1 MSVDNCFRKK
11 GKFVSKKD
19 FIHSKIRQDNIVK
32 ARNQP
37 IYQTVIESDHNY
49 ASKFTEKSSTSDHD
63 EAFTHHLHPDYLE
76 DSFQF
81 DRLKPLNFYRFIID
95 LKLFIDNLFCQV
107 CDNDIYLKNALGVFP
122 SGVCGHVVITCLVCK
137 HVNKVAMGK
146 THQEQQKPGPKIFDV
161 NSKIGS
167 AMYHTGIG
175 PTQVN
180 NFLSTLNLPSINV
193 KTLRR
198 RCEEI
203 GEELENLAEN
213 SVKDALKEE
222 VKCTVTE
229 VRRNV
234 IDVPEESLAVS
245 TDMHVNSDED
255 DYKDVAEVRR
265 NGNDVPEESLAVS
278 TDNMHVNFDEDD
290 YKDVAEVRM
299 NRIDLPEESL
309 AVSTDMHVNFEEDD
323 YKDVAEVRMNRI
335 DLPEESLAVSTDM
348 HVNFEED
355 DYKDVAEVR
364 MNRID
369 LPEESL
375 AVSTDNMHVNFDE
388 DDYKHVAEVRRN
400 EIDVPEES
408 LAVST
413 DNMHANFDEDD
424 YNDVAGD
431 ERLPSRESTSKQHK
445 KKTTAFEK
453 NVIRNVD
460 KDSQGSVQQSDTSMG
475 ITVSADGTF
484 QKRGSGRCYNSL
496 SGAASLIGL
505 KTGKVVGFS
514 SRLKRC
520 RKCMVAKK
528 SNRTP
533 IKHKCRKNWVGSAKA
548 MEPDMIVEMLQHA
561 KSSDAPVAT
570 LIGDDDCTAFK
581 RAREEVNST
590 IEKVSDKNHMKK
602 NLSNKLYKLKTKYP
616 KELSVK
622 TINALLKS
630 FSYMIAQNTGNIYAI
645 KENLESVVL
654 HQFGEHDDCGNWC
667 SFKGNPTGK
676 HKNLPWGLDLS
687 NNSLKNDL
695 MSIFKTLD
703 AEKLSKLGSS
713 NVNESFNNILRS
725 KAPKDKHYSE
735 SSSLAHRLSAAVC
748 QKNEGYDYVA
758 KVHQNLGLSPGN
770 STVSRA
776 NIMNKEVKRKKI
788 MCKEKK
794 YKRRRILLKVERLEE
809 TKTCEVREGDTYAT
823 DIMEKSAA
831 DLCTEEIP
839 AVERKPQ
846 TCICFDLETTG
857 LSRHSSIVQI
867 AASNGSS
874 SFSRYITPLS
884 CNISSE
890 ASKVTGITFDGKTMC
905 NQGKEVIHHHP
916 VNAFLDFISFL
927 SENGKGVY
935 LAAHNCRNFDAVI
948 LFNQLHLYNLWG
960 EFCKTVIGF
969 SDTLPMFKIMYP
981 NFLKNYKQET
991 LVESLLNVTYDA
1003 HNAEKDVEVLQRLV
1017 FEKGNVEIL
1026 ISEQCFFYSSQLS
1039 PKGVVP
1045 TKHSLSSLVSKTVI
1059 SKHICGKIQKAGL
1072 GYMHLLLAFKR
1083 GGFDGLQL
1091 LLGEKNED
1099 AKVRVTRCMK
1109 VIENIAAH
1117 FRAEFQEE

>member
-290 YKDVAEVRM
+290 YKHVAEVRR
-299 NRIDLPEESL
+299 NG
-309 AVSTDMHVNFEEDD
+309 N
-323 YKDVAEVRMNRI
+323 DV
-335 DLPEESLAVSTDM
+335 
-348 HVNFEED
+348 
-355 DYKDVAEVR
+355 
-364 MNRID
+364 
-369 LPEESL
+369 PEESL

-388 DDYKHVAEVRRN
+388 DDYKDVAEVRRN

-514 SRLKRC
+514 SRFKRC

>member
-290 YKDVAEVRM
+290 YK
-299 NRIDLPEESL
+299 
-309 AVSTDMHVNFEEDD
+309 
-323 YKDVAEVRMNRI
+323 
-335 DLPEESLAVSTDM
+335 
-348 HVNFEED
+348 
-355 DYKDVAEVR
+355 
-364 MNRID
+364 
-369 LPEESL
+369 
-375 AVSTDNMHVNFDE
+375 
-388 DDYKHVAEVRRN
+388 HVAEVRRN

-514 SRLKRC
+514 SRFKRC

>member
-290 YKDVAEVRM
+290 YKHVAEVRM

-323 YKDVAEVRMNRI
+323 YKD
-335 DLPEESLAVSTDM
+335 
-348 HVNFEED
+348 
-355 DYKDVAEVR
+355 
-364 MNRID
+364 
-369 LPEESL
+369 
-375 AVSTDNMHVNFDE
+375 
-388 DDYKHVAEVRRN
+388 VAEVRRN

-514 SRLKRC
+514 SRFKRC

>member
-290 YKDVAEVRM
+290 YK
-299 NRIDLPEESL
+299 
-309 AVSTDMHVNFEEDD
+309 
-323 YKDVAEVRMNRI
+323 
-335 DLPEESLAVSTDM
+335 
-348 HVNFEED
+348 
-355 DYKDVAEVR
+355 
-364 MNRID
+364 
-369 LPEESL
+369 
-375 AVSTDNMHVNFDE
+375 
-388 DDYKHVAEVRRN
+388 HVAEVRRN

-460 KDSQGSVQQSDTSMG
+460 KDRYLCVC
-475 ITVSADGTF
+475 V
-484 QKRGSGRCYNSL
+484 C
-496 SGAASLIGL
+496 
-505 KTGKVVGFS
+505 VCV
-514 SRLKRC
+514 C
-520 RKCMVAKK
+520 
-528 SNRTP
+528 
-533 IKHKCRKNWVGSAKA
+533 
-548 MEPDMIVEMLQHA
+548 
-561 KSSDAPVAT
+561 
-570 LIGDDDCTAFK
+570 
-581 RAREEVNST
+581 
-590 IEKVSDKNHMKK
+590 
-602 NLSNKLYKLKTKYP
+602 
-616 KELSVK
+616 
-622 TINALLKS
+622 IN
-630 FSYMIAQNTGNIYAI
+630 
-645 KENLESVVL
+645 
-654 HQFGEHDDCGNWC
+654 
-667 SFKGNPTGK
+667 
-676 HKNLPWGLDLS
+676 
-687 NNSLKNDL
+687 
-695 MSIFKTLD
+695 
-703 AEKLSKLGSS
+703 
-713 NVNESFNNILRS
+713 
-725 KAPKDKHYSE
+725 
-735 SSSLAHRLSAAVC
+735 
-748 QKNEGYDYVA
+748 
-758 KVHQNLGLSPGN
+758 
-770 STVSRA
+770 
-776 NIMNKEVKRKKI
+776 
-788 MCKEKK
+788 
-794 YKRRRILLKVERLEE
+794 
-809 TKTCEVREGDTYAT
+809 
-823 DIMEKSAA
+823 
-831 DLCTEEIP
+831 
-839 AVERKPQ
+839 
-846 TCICFDLETTG
+846 
-857 LSRHSSIVQI
+857 
-867 AASNGSS
+867 
-874 SFSRYITPLS
+874 
-884 CNISSE
+884 
-890 ASKVTGITFDGKTMC
+890 
-905 NQGKEVIHHHP
+905 
-916 VNAFLDFISFL
+916 
-927 SENGKGVY
+927 
-935 LAAHNCRNFDAVI
+935 
-948 LFNQLHLYNLWG
+948 
-960 EFCKTVIGF
+960 
-969 SDTLPMFKIMYP
+969 
-981 NFLKNYKQET
+981 
-991 LVESLLNVTYDA
+991 
-1003 HNAEKDVEVLQRLV
+1003 
-1017 FEKGNVEIL
+1017 
-1026 ISEQCFFYSSQLS
+1026 
-1039 PKGVVP
+1039 
-1045 TKHSLSSLVSKTVI
+1045 
-1059 SKHICGKIQKAGL
+1059 IQ
-1072 GYMHLLLAFKR
+1072 M
-1083 GGFDGLQL
+1083 
-1091 LLGEKNED
+1091 
-1099 AKVRVTRCMK
+1099 
-1109 VIENIAAH
+1109 
-1117 FRAEFQEE
+1117 

>member
-1 MSVDNCFRKK
+1 
-11 GKFVSKKD
+11 
-19 FIHSKIRQDNIVK
+19 
-32 ARNQP
+32 
-37 IYQTVIESDHNY
+37 
-49 ASKFTEKSSTSDHD
+49 
-63 EAFTHHLHPDYLE
+63 
-76 DSFQF
+76 
-81 DRLKPLNFYRFIID
+81 
-95 LKLFIDNLFCQV
+95 
-107 CDNDIYLKNALGVFP
+107 
-122 SGVCGHVVITCLVCK
+122 
-137 HVNKVAMGK
+137 
-146 THQEQQKPGPKIFDV
+146 
-161 NSKIGS
+161 
-167 AMYHTGIG
+167 
-175 PTQVN
+175 
-180 NFLSTLNLPSINV
+180 
-193 KTLRR
+193 
-198 RCEEI
+198 
-203 GEELENLAEN
+203 
-213 SVKDALKEE
+213 
-222 VKCTVTE
+222 
-229 VRRNV
+229 
-234 IDVPEESLAVS
+234 
-245 TDMHVNSDED
+245 
-255 DYKDVAEVRR
+255 
-265 NGNDVPEESLAVS
+265 
-278 TDNMHVNFDEDD
+278 
-290 YKDVAEVRM
+290 
-299 NRIDLPEESL
+299 
-309 AVSTDMHVNFEEDD
+309 
-323 YKDVAEVRMNRI
+323 
-335 DLPEESLAVSTDM
+335 
-348 HVNFEED
+348 
-355 DYKDVAEVR
+355 
-364 MNRID
+364 
-369 LPEESL
+369 
-375 AVSTDNMHVNFDE
+375 
-388 DDYKHVAEVRRN
+388 
-400 EIDVPEES
+400 
-408 LAVST
+408 
-413 DNMHANFDEDD
+413 
-424 YNDVAGD
+424 
-431 ERLPSRESTSKQHK
+431 
-445 KKTTAFEK
+445 
-453 NVIRNVD
+453 
-460 KDSQGSVQQSDTSMG
+460 MG

-514 SRLKRC
+514 SRFKRC
-520 RKCMVAKK
+520 RKCMVARK

-1072 GYMHLLLAFKR
+1072 GYMHISWHSKEADLM
-1083 GGFDGLQL
+1083 DCSYY
-1091 LLGEKNED
+1091 LGRK
-1099 AKVRVTRCMK
+1099 MK
-1109 VIENIAAH
+1109 MLKLGSPDV
-1117 FRAEFQEE
+1117 

>member
-245 TDMHVNSDED
+245 TDMHVNFDED
-255 DYKDVAEVRR
+255 DYKDAAEVRRNGNDVPEESLAVSTDNMHVNFDEDDYKHVAEVRR

-290 YKDVAEVRM
+290 YKDVAEVR
-299 NRIDLPEESL
+299 
-309 AVSTDMHVNFEEDD
+309 
-323 YKDVAEVRMNRI
+323 
-335 DLPEESLAVSTDM
+335 
-348 HVNFEED
+348 
-355 DYKDVAEVR
+355 
-364 MNRID
+364 
-369 LPEESL
+369 
-375 AVSTDNMHVNFDE
+375 
-388 DDYKHVAEVRRN
+388 RN

-413 DNMHANFDEDD
+413 DNMHVNFDEDD

-496 SGAASLIGL
+496 SG
-505 KTGKVVGFS
+505 S
-514 SRLKRC
+514 S
-520 RKCMVAKK
+520 K
-528 SNRTP
+528 SWTKP
-533 IKHKCRKNWVGSAKA
+533 
-548 MEPDMIVEMLQHA
+548 
-561 KSSDAPVAT
+561 
-570 LIGDDDCTAFK
+570 
-581 RAREEVNST
+581 REF
-590 IEKVSDKNHMKK
+590 
-602 NLSNKLYKLKTKYP
+602 Y
-616 KELSVK
+616 
-622 TINALLKS
+622 
-630 FSYMIAQNTGNIYAI
+630 
-645 KENLESVVL
+645 
-654 HQFGEHDDCGNWC
+654 C
-667 SFKGNPTGK
+667 FKG
-676 HKNLPWGLDLS
+676 
-687 NNSLKNDL
+687 
-695 MSIFKTLD
+695 
-703 AEKLSKLGSS
+703 
-713 NVNESFNNILRS
+713 
-725 KAPKDKHYSE
+725 KHYE
-735 SSSLAHRLSAAVC
+735 QR
-748 QKNEGYDYVA
+748 
-758 KVHQNLGLSPGN
+758 
-770 STVSRA
+770 
-776 NIMNKEVKRKKI
+776 
-788 MCKEKK
+788 
-794 YKRRRILLKVERLEE
+794 
-809 TKTCEVREGDTYAT
+809 
-823 DIMEKSAA
+823 
-831 DLCTEEIP
+831 
-839 AVERKPQ
+839 
-846 TCICFDLETTG
+846 
-857 LSRHSSIVQI
+857 
-867 AASNGSS
+867 
-874 SFSRYITPLS
+874 
-884 CNISSE
+884 SE
-890 ASKVTGITFDGKTMC
+890 A
-905 NQGKEVIHHHP
+905 KE
-916 VNAFLDFISFL
+916 D
-927 SENGKGVY
+927 
-935 LAAHNCRNFDAVI
+935 
-948 LFNQLHLYNLWG
+948 
-960 EFCKTVIGF
+960 
-969 SDTLPMFKIMYP
+969 
-981 NFLKNYKQET
+981 
-991 LVESLLNVTYDA
+991 NV
-1003 HNAEKDVEVLQRLV
+1003 
-1017 FEKGNVEIL
+1017 
-1026 ISEQCFFYSSQLS
+1026 
-1039 PKGVVP
+1039 
-1045 TKHSLSSLVSKTVI
+1045 
-1059 SKHICGKIQKAGL
+1059 
-1072 GYMHLLLAFKR
+1072 
-1083 GGFDGLQL
+1083 
-1091 LLGEKNED
+1091 
-1099 AKVRVTRCMK
+1099 
-1109 VIENIAAH
+1109 
-1117 FRAEFQEE
+1117 

>member
-265 NGNDVPEESLAVS
+265 N
-278 TDNMHVNFDEDD
+278 
-290 YKDVAEVRM
+290 
-299 NRIDLPEESL
+299 
-309 AVSTDMHVNFEEDD
+309 
-323 YKDVAEVRMNRI
+323 
-335 DLPEESLAVSTDM
+335 
-348 HVNFEED
+348 
-355 DYKDVAEVR
+355 
-364 MNRID
+364 
-369 LPEESL
+369 
-375 AVSTDNMHVNFDE
+375 
-388 DDYKHVAEVRRN
+388 

-514 SRLKRC
+514 SRFKRC

>member
-1 MSVDNCFRKK
+1 MPRVQTRK
-11 GKFVSKKD
+11 
-19 FIHSKIRQDNIVK
+19 Q
-32 ARNQP
+32 
-37 IYQTVIESDHNY
+37 
-49 ASKFTEKSSTSDHD
+49 SSHG
-63 EAFTHHLHPDYLE
+63 
-76 DSFQF
+76 
-81 DRLKPLNFYRFIID
+81 
-95 LKLFIDNLFCQV
+95 
-107 CDNDIYLKNALGVFP
+107 KNA
-122 SGVCGHVVITCLVCK
+122 SRTT
-137 HVNKVAMGK
+137 K
-146 THQEQQKPGPKIFDV
+146 TWIFDV

-290 YKDVAEVRM
+290 YKHVAEVRM

-364 MNRID
+364 MN
-369 LPEESL
+369 
-375 AVSTDNMHVNFDE
+375 
-388 DDYKHVAEVRRN
+388 

-413 DNMHANFDEDD
+413 DMHVNFDEDD

-514 SRLKRC
+514 S
-520 RKCMVAKK
+520 
-528 SNRTP
+528 
-533 IKHKCRKNWVGSAKA
+533 
-548 MEPDMIVEMLQHA
+548 
-561 KSSDAPVAT
+561 
-570 LIGDDDCTAFK
+570 
-581 RAREEVNST
+581 
-590 IEKVSDKNHMKK
+590 
-602 NLSNKLYKLKTKYP
+602 
-616 KELSVK
+616 
-622 TINALLKS
+622 
-630 FSYMIAQNTGNIYAI
+630 SYMIAQNTGNIYAI

-884 CNISSE
+884 CNIFSE

-905 NQGKEVIHHHP
+905 NQGKE
-916 VNAFLDFISFL
+916 
-927 SENGKGVY
+927 
-935 LAAHNCRNFDAVI
+935 
-948 LFNQLHLYNLWG
+948 
-960 EFCKTVIGF
+960 
-969 SDTLPMFKIMYP
+969 
-981 NFLKNYKQET
+981 
-991 LVESLLNVTYDA
+991 
-1003 HNAEKDVEVLQRLV
+1003 
-1017 FEKGNVEIL
+1017 
-1026 ISEQCFFYSSQLS
+1026 LS

>member
-1 MSVDNCFRKK
+1 MPRVQTRK
-11 GKFVSKKD
+11 
-19 FIHSKIRQDNIVK
+19 Q
-32 ARNQP
+32 
-37 IYQTVIESDHNY
+37 
-49 ASKFTEKSSTSDHD
+49 SSHG
-63 EAFTHHLHPDYLE
+63 
-76 DSFQF
+76 
-81 DRLKPLNFYRFIID
+81 
-95 LKLFIDNLFCQV
+95 
-107 CDNDIYLKNALGVFP
+107 KNA
-122 SGVCGHVVITCLVCK
+122 SRTT
-137 HVNKVAMGK
+137 K
-146 THQEQQKPGPKIFDV
+146 TWIFDV

-255 DYKDVAEVRR
+255 DYKDVAEVR
-265 NGNDVPEESLAVS
+265 
-278 TDNMHVNFDEDD
+278 
-290 YKDVAEVRM
+290 M

-364 MNRID
+364 MN
-369 LPEESL
+369 
-375 AVSTDNMHVNFDE
+375 
-388 DDYKHVAEVRRN
+388 

-413 DNMHANFDEDD
+413 DMHVNFDEDD

-514 SRLKRC
+514 SRFKRC

-884 CNISSE
+884 CNIFSE

-991 LVESLLNVTYDA
+991 LVESLLNGTYDA

>member
-229 VRRNV
+229 VRRNGN
-234 IDVPEESLAVS
+234 DVPEESLAVS
-245 TDMHVNSDED
+245 TDNMHVNFDED
-255 DYKDVAEVRR
+255 DYKHVAEVRR

-290 YKDVAEVRM
+290 YKDVAEVR
-299 NRIDLPEESL
+299 
-309 AVSTDMHVNFEEDD
+309 
-323 YKDVAEVRMNRI
+323 
-335 DLPEESLAVSTDM
+335 
-348 HVNFEED
+348 
-355 DYKDVAEVR
+355 
-364 MNRID
+364 
-369 LPEESL
+369 
-375 AVSTDNMHVNFDE
+375 
-388 DDYKHVAEVRRN
+388 RN

-413 DNMHANFDEDD
+413 DNMHVNFDEDD

-496 SGAASLIGL
+496 SG
-505 KTGKVVGFS
+505 S
-514 SRLKRC
+514 S
-520 RKCMVAKK
+520 K
-528 SNRTP
+528 SWTKP
-533 IKHKCRKNWVGSAKA
+533 
-548 MEPDMIVEMLQHA
+548 
-561 KSSDAPVAT
+561 
-570 LIGDDDCTAFK
+570 
-581 RAREEVNST
+581 REF
-590 IEKVSDKNHMKK
+590 
-602 NLSNKLYKLKTKYP
+602 Y
-616 KELSVK
+616 
-622 TINALLKS
+622 
-630 FSYMIAQNTGNIYAI
+630 
-645 KENLESVVL
+645 
-654 HQFGEHDDCGNWC
+654 C
-667 SFKGNPTGK
+667 FKG
-676 HKNLPWGLDLS
+676 
-687 NNSLKNDL
+687 
-695 MSIFKTLD
+695 
-703 AEKLSKLGSS
+703 
-713 NVNESFNNILRS
+713 
-725 KAPKDKHYSE
+725 KHYE
-735 SSSLAHRLSAAVC
+735 QR
-748 QKNEGYDYVA
+748 
-758 KVHQNLGLSPGN
+758 
-770 STVSRA
+770 
-776 NIMNKEVKRKKI
+776 
-788 MCKEKK
+788 
-794 YKRRRILLKVERLEE
+794 
-809 TKTCEVREGDTYAT
+809 
-823 DIMEKSAA
+823 
-831 DLCTEEIP
+831 
-839 AVERKPQ
+839 
-846 TCICFDLETTG
+846 
-857 LSRHSSIVQI
+857 
-867 AASNGSS
+867 
-874 SFSRYITPLS
+874 
-884 CNISSE
+884 SE
-890 ASKVTGITFDGKTMC
+890 A
-905 NQGKEVIHHHP
+905 KE
-916 VNAFLDFISFL
+916 D
-927 SENGKGVY
+927 
-935 LAAHNCRNFDAVI
+935 
-948 LFNQLHLYNLWG
+948 
-960 EFCKTVIGF
+960 
-969 SDTLPMFKIMYP
+969 
-981 NFLKNYKQET
+981 
-991 LVESLLNVTYDA
+991 NV
-1003 HNAEKDVEVLQRLV
+1003 
-1017 FEKGNVEIL
+1017 
-1026 ISEQCFFYSSQLS
+1026 
-1039 PKGVVP
+1039 
-1045 TKHSLSSLVSKTVI
+1045 
-1059 SKHICGKIQKAGL
+1059 
-1072 GYMHLLLAFKR
+1072 
-1083 GGFDGLQL
+1083 
-1091 LLGEKNED
+1091 
-1099 AKVRVTRCMK
+1099 
-1109 VIENIAAH
+1109 
-1117 FRAEFQEE
+1117 

>member
-290 YKDVAEVRM
+290 YKDVAEVRR
-299 NRIDLPEESL
+299 NG
-309 AVSTDMHVNFEEDD
+309 N
-323 YKDVAEVRMNRI
+323 DV
-335 DLPEESLAVSTDM
+335 
-348 HVNFEED
+348 
-355 DYKDVAEVR
+355 
-364 MNRID
+364 
-369 LPEESL
+369 PEESL

-388 DDYKHVAEVRRN
+388 DDYKDVAEVRRN

>member
-290 YKDVAEVRM
+290 YKHVAEVRM

-323 YKDVAEVRMNRI
+323 YKDVAEVRRNG
-335 DLPEESLAVSTDM
+335 
-348 HVNFEED
+348 N
-355 DYKDVAEVR
+355 DV
-364 MNRID
+364 
-369 LPEESL
+369 PEESL

-388 DDYKHVAEVRRN
+388 DDYKDVAEVRRN

-514 SRLKRC
+514 SRFKRC